1 MPSCRV
7 APLLR
12 LVAQVAGLALAAL
25 VILGLTALLLACV
38 IGWWWNIPV
47 LSLPSILLATVCSL
61 ATWLI
66 VAAFH
71 IHRET
76 LVVPIKERQ
85 TFVERLRILMESLGY
100 EVTVPGDNR
109 LVGRPPFSSMLFGG
123 SMQADLSDEA
133 ARIFGPKVYLEM
145 LRRRLRVEH
154 HLEKLQQSFLD
165 HKRREGE
172 QLLRR
177 VQLSMEVPENQW
189 KDVYDKVIACLTRE
203 GAVVHCHVNI
213 LAQSEQG
220 MRDSII
226 ELGVEDWLRKNGI
239 KAEVHKEGL
248 NAGKSASL
256 RRPVGA
262 DGPTGPID
270 QPPDGTSA
278 ATEHVSSS

>member
-1 MPSCRV
+1 MPSRRV
-7 APLLR
+7 APVVR
-12 LVAQVAGLALAAL
+12 LVGQVTGLALAAL
-25 VILGLTALLLACV
+25 VILALTTLLVACV
-38 IGWWWNIPV
+38 IGWWRDTAV
-47 LSLPSILLATVCSL
+47 LSLSSLLVGVVCSL

-76 LVVPIKERQ
+76 LVVPLQDRRI
-85 TFVERLRILMESLGY
+85 FVERLRLLMEGLGY
-100 EVTVPGDNR
+100 EVTVPADDR
-109 LVGRPPFSSMLFGG
+109 LVGRPAFSSMLFGG
-123 SMQADLSDEA
+123 TLQAELGDTA
-133 ARIFGPKVYLEM
+133 ARILGPKVYLEM

-177 VQLSMEVPENQW
+177 VQVCLQVSESQW
-189 KDVYDKVIACLTRE
+189 KDVYEKVIACLTRE

-226 ELGVEDWLRKNGI
+226 ELGVADWLRKNDI

-248 NAGKSASL
+248 TAGKSATVRLPGTS
-256 RRPVGA
+256 
-262 DGPTGPID
+262 D
-270 QPPDGTSA
+270 QPLGSASA
-278 ATEHVSSS
+278 APASVRVVPEQVPSS